1 MHYSAL
7 PVHHVQTHALS
18 AADLALESLIGER
31 VRSRR
36 HSRGSTSPIT
46 CGDLPRDYP
55 PDASYDADCATVR
68 FDVIDNWEEVC
79 AQASEPPLGSTFD
92 DLVTYVEGSPTIV
105 AENVMVDGY
114 RGMHLRGDGCGS
126 IIRGHAPVAQWIE
139 RRPPEPSRLSVVAT
153 RVRPRAKQ
161 VEFYALGVLRVP
173 AHGSAPTPGVFPGC
187 A

>member
-1 MHYSAL
+1 M
-7 PVHHVQTHALS
+7 HHVQTHALS

-139 RRPPEPSRLSVVAT
+139 RRPPEPKVAGSNPVGRARTHVLFGVGWGTRSDQGVRSLQLMGDGWSRS
-153 RVRPRAKQ
+153 
-161 VEFYALGVLRVP
+161 
-173 AHGSAPTPGVFPGC
+173 
-187 A
+187 